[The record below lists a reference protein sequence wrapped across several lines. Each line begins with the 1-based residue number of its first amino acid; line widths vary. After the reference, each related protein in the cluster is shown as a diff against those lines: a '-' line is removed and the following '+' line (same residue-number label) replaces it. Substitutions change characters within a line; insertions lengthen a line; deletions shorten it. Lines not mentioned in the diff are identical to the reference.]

1 MICSSNSY
9 VSSFKLEKRVTDR
22 LVDIFFVFIFFRV
35 PKLGGIYTHPSLS
48 INSTSSTVS
57 HEEKYAEEEKSQVN
71 EERLVK
77 DERRVKV
84 FVGTWNMV

>member
-1 MICSSNSY
+1 M
-9 VSSFKLEKRVTDR
+9 
-22 LVDIFFVFIFFRV
+22 
-35 PKLGGIYTHPSLS
+35 GGIYTHPSLS